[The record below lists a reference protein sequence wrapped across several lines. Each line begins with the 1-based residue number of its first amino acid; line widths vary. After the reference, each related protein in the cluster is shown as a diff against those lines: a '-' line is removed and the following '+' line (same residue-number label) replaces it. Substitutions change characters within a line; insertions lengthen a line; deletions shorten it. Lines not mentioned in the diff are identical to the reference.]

1 MNTTQE
7 LREQLTKTISDLHS
21 RRWCEGTGGNFS
33 VVVQRD
39 PIHLLMAPSGINK
52 GRVESAHLVIVDEH
66 QQVMEG
72 EGRASAET
80 TLHIE
85 IIRTLECRAVLH
97 THSIAATVLSDHF
110 KEQAKIQLEGWE
122 MLKGLKGI
130 TSHETSIDIPIV
142 PNNQNIKE
150 LSQTVR
156 PYLSSTLPGLLVAGH
171 GLYAWGNSLEEA
183 QRHVEILEFLF
194 SVLLQK
200 KQLEYSL

>member
-7 LREQLTKTISDLHS
+7 LREQLTKTISDLHG

-33 VVVQRD
+33 VVVQRN

-52 GRVESAHLVIVDEH
+52 GRVESAQLVIVDEH

-80 TLHIE
+80 TLHLE
-85 IIRTLECRAVLH
+85 IIRQLKCGAVLH
-97 THSIAATVLSDHF
+97 THSIAATVLSDHY
-110 KEQAKIQLEGWE
+110 ARAGTIQLKGWE

-156 PYLSSTLPGLLVAGH
+156 PYLSSNLPGLLVAGH
-171 GLYAWGNSLEEA
+171 GLYAWGNSLTEA

-200 KQLEYSL
+200 KLLESNS

>member
-1 MNTTQE
+1 MNTIQE
-7 LREQLTKTISDLHS
+7 LREQLTKTIADLHG

-52 GRVESAHLVIVDEH
+52 GRVESSHLVIVDEH

-72 EGRASAET
+72 QGLASAET

-110 KEQAKIQLEGWE
+110 KEQAKIQLKGWE

-142 PNNQNIKE
+142 SNNQNLKE

-156 PYLSSTLPGLLVAGH
+156 PYLSRSLPGILVAGH
-171 GLYAWGNSLEEA
+171 GLYAWGNTLEEA

-200 KQLEYSL
+200 KTIGI

>member
-1 MNTTQE
+1 
-7 LREQLTKTISDLHS
+7 
-21 RRWCEGTGGNFS
+21 
-33 VVVQRD
+33 
-39 PIHLLMAPSGINK
+39 MAPSGINK
-52 GRVESAHLVIVDEH
+52 GRVESANLVIVDEH

-97 THSIAATVLSDHF
+97 THSIEATVLSDHY
-110 KEQAKIQLEGWE
+110 ARIGKIQLEGWE

-156 PYLSSTLPGLLVAGH
+156 PYLSSSLPGLLVAGH

-194 SVLLQK
+194 SVSLQK
-200 KQLEYSL
+200 KQLECSS

>member
-1 MNTTQE
+1 
-7 LREQLTKTISDLHS
+7 
-21 RRWCEGTGGNFS
+21 
-33 VVVQRD
+33 
-39 PIHLLMAPSGINK
+39 MAPSGINK

-97 THSIAATVLSDHF
+97 THSIPATVLSDHF
-110 KEQAKIQLEGWE
+110 KKQAKIQLEGWE

-130 TSHETSIDIPIV
+130 ASHETSIDIPIV

-156 PYLSSTLPGLLVAGH
+156 PYLSSSLPGLLVAGH
-171 GLYAWGNSLEEA
+171 GLYAWGNSLTEA

-200 KQLEYSL
+200 KLLESNS

>member
-1 MNTTQE
+1 VNTIQE
-7 LREQLTKTISDLHS
+7 LREQLAKTIGDLHG

-33 VVVQRD
+33 VVVQRN

-110 KEQAKIQLEGWE
+110 KEQAKIQFEGWE

-156 PYLSSTLPGLLVAGH
+156 PYLSSSLPGLLVAGH
-171 GLYAWGNSLEEA
+171 GLYAWGNSLAEA

-200 KQLEYSL
+200 KLLESNS